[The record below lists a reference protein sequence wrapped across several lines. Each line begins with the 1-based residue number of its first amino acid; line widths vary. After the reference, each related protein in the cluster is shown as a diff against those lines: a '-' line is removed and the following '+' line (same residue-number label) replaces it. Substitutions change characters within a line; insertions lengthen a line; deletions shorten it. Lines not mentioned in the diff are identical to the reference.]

1 MLRYLGSLPQSIGK
15 DIELPLPQNPDEEL
29 LVLFARENISVAR
42 QKDTNCKSEIQL
54 KSLSAS
60 WLLLALFRR
69 SPPLPLHFSVV
80 GCDWSYA
87 VGVDNITAPATKR
100 RSAPAFHGDPPAR
113 RKKKWFMQP
122 SLRGKVATCKDHRI
136 GEMSVIDIATST
148 GELPH
153 YPTAARRRR
162 SRCHCG
168 GGRRAAGEQSGG
180 PADQEAG
187 GGSFAKPDTFC
198 ELTCPALVHAPYDV
212 AVCCERRSL
221 AGWTYQRQ

>member
-1 MLRYLGSLPQSIGK
+1 MQWVS
-15 DIELPLPQNPDEEL
+15 
-29 LVLFARENISVAR
+29 
-42 QKDTNCKSEIQL
+42 TT
-54 KSLSAS
+54 
-60 WLLLALFRR
+60 
-69 SPPLPLHFSVV
+69 SPPLQPSVV
-80 GCDWSYA
+80 PLQPSTEILQQKGK
-87 VGVDNITAPATKR
+87 N
-100 RSAPAFHGDPPAR
+100 
-113 RKKKWFMQP
+113 KWYMKP

-180 PADQEAG
+180 PADQEEG

-198 ELTCPALVHAPYDV
+198 ELACLALWRLCMRSMTWPSVASADPSPAGHINDNNPDL
-212 AVCCERRSL
+212 
-221 AGWTYQRQ
+221 